1 MLTQLIFSFFGSLA
15 FGIIA
20 NVPRRSL
27 LAGGLTGMIGWQVY
41 LAVQRLD
48 LGVAFSTLIA
58 SIIIGLISKMFARK
72 LKLPV
77 TIFNIPGIIPLVP
90 GGLAY
95 EAINHFGLGSYT
107 VGIEKMINT
116 IAIGLAIAI
125 GLIISEAFDFK
136 KKKIDSSSVS
146 SSHQTDH

>member
-1 MLTQLIFSFFGSLA
+1 MLTQFIFSFFGSLA

-27 LAGGLTGMIGWQVY
+27 LAAGLTGMIGWTVY
-41 LAVQRLD
+41 LAFQKLN
-48 LGVAFSTLIA
+48 LGIAFSTLVA
-58 SIIIGLISKMFARK
+58 SIVIGLISKIFARK

-95 EAINHFGLGSYT
+95 EAINHFGLGSYSI
-107 VGIEKMINT
+107 GIEKMINT

-136 KKKIDSSSVS
+136 KRR
-146 SSHQTDH
+146 

>member
-1 MLTQLIFSFFGSLA
+1 MLIQVIFSFLGSLA

-27 LAGGLTGMIGWQVY
+27 LAGGLTGMIGWLVY
-41 LAVQRLD
+41 IAFQKLS
-48 LGVAFSTLIA
+48 LGVAFSTLVA
-58 SIIIGLISKMFARK
+58 SIIIGLISKIFAKRF
-72 LKLPV
+72 KLPITV
-77 TIFNIPGIIPLVP
+77 FNIPGIIPLVP

-95 EAINHFGLGSYT
+95 EAINHFSLGSYAI
-107 VGIEKMINT
+107 GIEKTINT

-136 KKKIDSSSVS
+136 KGR
-146 SSHQTDH
+146 